1 VKLIGVDIGFST
13 TRATTAIALLDGN
26 EVRLVR
32 TWESREAEISR
43 EFQPSV
49 IALDGPLLPRGA
61 DEHVGGL

>member
-1 VKLIGVDIGFST
+1 MGIDIGF
-13 TRATTAIALLDGN
+13 ATTAIALLDGD

-32 TWESREAEISR
+32 TGTTWESREAEISR